1 VEVDTV
7 GGQRKGKCGRVTP
20 RGGDATGKLTAAER
34 AGLEDIFDEILRSA
48 PQDLTGDIPPL
59 AIEVW
64 ASELWSTW
72 ANSEMIG
79 MDAVEVCG
87 GGVIKHA
94 AQRATPGALM
104 TLRALG
110 AVAPEPYGARARREA
125 ERLVSV
131 GVSEPQWAAV
141 VGAGEP
147 TAAWI
152 YNDPID
158 DDGVS
163 VMVGFDGP
171 AGPSTIGVYVDH
183 NLSGMAKDVFA
194 LPHGINEVLA
204 MLRENEENPGQL
216 DYREVSLEEA
226 AARWTEALELT
237 DMTLDPPTSEDFDDL
252 HALVTARLSTLPSGQ
267 GFQAPSRMTEEER
280 EQLLAQFLESDETV
294 GLWGLSGEDNEDV
307 AVEHLAHEILAFS
320 LDYVL
325 GTPLRFSSVM
335 VEIFCLDWAPGKV
348 AIDGDG
354 FTLLPDVLAAW
365 IRFVGRKRGIPDEAI
380 AEAVEAAYEYAPEM
394 IELSQDPEVWGPAK
408 VLALGIRQRGI
419 DPTDQAALNDFVS
432 EVNDNGGIDVLAD
445 SLVESLAPR
454 R

>member
-1 VEVDTV
+1 
-7 GGQRKGKCGRVTP
+7 
-20 RGGDATGKLTAAER
+20 
-34 AGLEDIFDEILRSA
+34 
-48 PQDLTGDIPPL
+48 
-59 AIEVW
+59 
-64 ASELWSTW
+64 
-72 ANSEMIG
+72 
-79 MDAVEVCG
+79 
-87 GGVIKHA
+87 
-94 AQRATPGALM
+94 
-104 TLRALG
+104 
-110 AVAPEPYGARARREA
+110 
-125 ERLVSV
+125 
-131 GVSEPQWAAV
+131 
-141 VGAGEP
+141 
-147 TAAWI
+147 
-152 YNDPID
+152 
-158 DDGVS
+158 
-163 VMVGFDGP
+163 MVGFDGP